1 MTTAEVNQGNNFNYR
16 LKAELERLK
25 VQYSENLT
33 QQQSRYNLEISSLR
47 DQLQEEQSRREI
59 LEREIQLAKEK
70 LEAARL
76 ENLTDSEETISELT
90 RRHEREKIIL
100 LEDNKKL
107 MMDLEMVNIL
117 RKDV

>member
-1 MTTAEVNQGNNFNYR
+1 MKAEVE
-16 LKAELERLK
+16 KLE
-25 VQYSENLT
+25 VQYNESLT
-33 QQQSRYNLEISSLR
+33 QQQSRYNLEINSLR

-59 LEREIQLAKEK
+59 LEREVQIAKEK

-90 RRHEREKIIL
+90 RRHEREKMML

-107 MMDLEMVNIL
+107 MMDLEMVSSFRIL
-117 RKDV
+117 FY

>member
-1 MTTAEVNQGNNFNYR
+1 M
-16 LKAELERLK
+16 
-25 VQYSENLT
+25 QYNESLT

-59 LEREIQLAKEK
+59 LERELQTAKEK

-90 RRHEREKIIL
+90 RRHEREKKLL

-107 MMDLEMVNIL
+107 MLELEMVREVRSCSSDKPN
-117 RKDV
+117 